1 MEIIPAGVPQDS
13 ILGPLLFINDFVR
26 DIGSNIR
33 LFADDTRL
41 FIIVE
46 NPDTA
51 IELLNQDL
59 EEIMTWAKTW
69 LVFCNP
75 KKTESL
81 LISRKL
87 NKPVH
92 PPLFTD
98 NQVITEVE
106 SHNHLGVFFSNDCSW
121 HTHID
126 YIKEKAWSR
135 INVMRRLKFFLDIKS
150 VETIYLTFIR
160 PVLEYVDVVW
170 GNCTNYEKQELDK
183 MQVEAAR
190 TVTGASKLVFCL
202 FDLILYVLS
211 TIFQL

>member
-106 SHNHLGVFFSNDCSW
+106 SHNHLGVFFPTIVLGIRIS
-121 HTHID
+121 I
-126 YIKEKAWSR
+126 ISR
-135 INVMRRLKFFLDIKS
+135 KK
-150 VETIYLTFIR
+150 
-160 PVLEYVDVVW
+160 PGLE
-170 GNCTNYEKQELDK
+170 
-183 MQVEAAR
+183 
-190 TVTGASKLVFCL
+190 
-202 FDLILYVLS
+202 
-211 TIFQL
+211 